1 VEDFKKIIQDL
12 KMEIGTKKKSQWE
25 RALEIGNLEKR
36 SGVIDASIKSTKQE
50 IKEKISGAENTIE
63 DIDTTVKENAK
74 CKKLLTQRCRKSRT
88 Q

>member
-1 VEDFKKIIQDL
+1 LNKTIRDL
-12 KMEIGTKKKSQWE
+12 KTEIETIKKSQRGTTLDIE
-25 RALEIGNLEKR
+25 NLEKR